1 MRLYQLFAKHI
12 TGSKL
17 TPPYNEHH
25 LNKLEELLN
34 KLPTGSGIDA
44 GSTIAFEECKPDK
57 IVFNSAFHV
66 LDSNGYYDGWIEF
79 KVIVRPS
86 FTGFDL
92 DIKPLQRKTYFNDY
106 LRDYVFDVFCD
117 ALNLEIGDDE

>member
-1 MRLYQLFAKHI
+1 MRLYQLLAKHI

-17 TPPYNEHH
+17 KPPYNEPH
-25 LNKLEELLN
+25 LDRLDELLY
-34 KLPTGSGIDA
+34 KLPMGSGIDA

-66 LDSNGYYDGWIEF
+66 MDNQGFYDGWIEF

-86 FTGFDL
+86 FMGFDL
-92 DIKPLQRKTYFNDY
+92 EIKPLQRKRYFNDY
-106 LRDYVFDVFCD
+106 LRDYIFDVFWD
-117 ALNLEIGDDE
+117 ALDSKEGVS

>member
-106 LRDYVFDVFCD
+106 LRDYVFDVFWD
-117 ALNLEIGDDE
+117 ALDSKEGVS